1 MRLCTDISEAM
12 TAQQGLA
19 SYNERLLKQME
30 DMRLLIDNTPENII
44 LLEWKENHPNF
55 RVIANGL
62 FDKMGYT
69 KEECERTLN
78 ELKFRDATLRKEAL
92 KVKESM
98 YRAVLN
104 RESFREVIRMSAQE
118 GREYFISIEGRHIAD
133 GPYGIQYLCVLS
145 DITANKKREEELRLL
160 GEKLE
165 NVLRQ
170 AEINSWDWDIKNH
183 RLTLDN
189 TCEQSLIT
197 KILGIK
203 GTRKIIDHFP
213 EAYKDKGYLGEKDKK
228 RYWEYIEEIRHG
240 SEKKNLGCGFL
251 SCCLQRRME
260 GWSGSG
266 QSVLRSGIR
275 MEIRS
280 APLDIT
286 LILRNRSWKPLKIV
300 RISRNFSVMD

>member
-1 MRLCTDISEAM
+1 M
-12 TAQQGLA
+12 
-19 SYNERLLKQME
+19 
-30 DMRLLIDNTPENII
+30 
-44 LLEWKENHPNF
+44 
-55 RVIANGL
+55 IANGL

-160 GEKLE
+160 GRKRLE
-165 NVLRQ
+165 NVLRTRQ
-170 AEINSWDWDIKNH
+170 EINSWDWDIKNH

-189 TCEQSLIT
+189 TCEQSLIN
-197 KILGIK
+197 KDSGYK
-203 GTRKIIDHFP
+203 RAARKNH
-213 EAYKDKGYLGEKDKK
+213 
-228 RYWEYIEEIRHG
+228 
-240 SEKKNLGCGFL
+240 
-251 SCCLQRRME
+251 
-260 GWSGSG
+260 
-266 QSVLRSGIR
+266 
-275 MEIRS
+275 
-280 APLDIT
+280 
-286 LILRNRSWKPLKIV
+286 
-300 RISRNFSVMD
+300 